1 MTRIM
6 NLINRLHR
14 GESGQDV
21 IEYALISA
29 LISVAVI
36 GVILATGFVGT
47 FGAWATAV
55 GNAMNPIGGF
65 PLV

>member
-36 GVILATGFVGT
+36 GVILATGFV
-47 FGAWATAV
+47 APSATGPTKSAK
-55 GNAMNPIGGF
+55 P
-65 PLV
+65 